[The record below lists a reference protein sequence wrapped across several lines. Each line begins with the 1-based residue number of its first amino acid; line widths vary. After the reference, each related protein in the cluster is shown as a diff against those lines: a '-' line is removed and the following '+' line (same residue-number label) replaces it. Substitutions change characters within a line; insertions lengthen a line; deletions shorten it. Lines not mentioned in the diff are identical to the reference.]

1 MRFVKPLDEDLI
13 AKLAVKHELL
23 VTLEEN
29 MIAGGAGSAVNE
41 FLNKIFASTK
51 ILNVGIPDNFPSI
64 GSPADQKD
72 EADLEKTKIIKQINK
87 KLNL

>member
-13 AKLAVKHELL
+13 AKLAEKHELL

-41 FLNKIFASTK
+41 FLNNSGASTK
-51 ILNVGIPDNFPSI
+51 ILNIGIPDYFPSI
-64 GSPADQKD
+64 GSPADQKT
-72 EADLEKTKIIKQINK
+72 EANLEKTKIIEQINK
-87 KLNL
+87 KLDS